1 MLIPLQKNQKRQYK
15 YVVKEC
21 IPMKKRDG
29 STYLTGWWAIGKYMT
44 LRQALQALRD
54 YRLKP
59 WRVKF
64 GDDDWRT
71 YQHRIEHVYYF

>member
-1 MLIPLQKNQKRQYK
+1 
-15 YVVKEC
+15 
-21 IPMKKRDG
+21 
-29 STYLTGWWAIGKYMT
+29 MT